1 MLESFETGRNFDF
14 QMERNTNQLAR
25 GAFLLFKTPSFWTY
39 DNETTRHTL
48 DDFLQRSRPQG
59 RGGRE
64 MNNLLEDLK
73 ARTEERDMEKKKV
86 LWLAQQCAASGW
98 CPFSADKASCDYR
111 TTQNVEGMCL
121 CMDANKTTSCWD
133 QAAEEKAKR

>member
-1 MLESFETGRNFDF
+1 
-14 QMERNTNQLAR
+14 
-25 GAFLLFKTPSFWTY
+25 
-39 DNETTRHTL
+39 
-48 DDFLQRSRPQG
+48 
-59 RGGRE
+59 

-73 ARTEERDMEKKKV
+73 SRTEERDMEKKKV
-86 LWLAQQCAASGW
+86 LWLALQCAASGW

-121 CMDANKTTSCWD
+121 CMDSNKTTSCWD

>member
-1 MLESFETGRNFDF
+1 
-14 QMERNTNQLAR
+14 
-25 GAFLLFKTPSFWTY
+25 
-39 DNETTRHTL
+39 
-48 DDFLQRSRPQG
+48 
-59 RGGRE
+59 

-111 TTQNVEGMCL
+111 
-121 CMDANKTTSCWD
+121 MDANKTTSCWD